1 VRNLE
6 GIDAD
11 SLTWSHPEEALISDN
26 LTSVG
31 TVQTSGRDKVGL

>member
-1 VRNLE
+1 MRNLDE
-6 GIDAD
+6 IAAD

-31 TVQTSGRDKVGL
+31 TVQTSGWDKVGL